1 MELGRIE
8 TYYGLKLF
16 SLGEHCSSR
25 QCQKVSQ
32 NSGGIRE
39 VSAFLRIW
47 EKSRNLEGVGG
58 SGSNQKSKELSFFNF
73 KFQEN

>member
-8 TYYGLKLF
+8 TYYDLKLF

-39 VSAFLRIW
+39 VFSTSLDFG
-47 EKSRNLEGVGG
+47 RNGEIRDD
-58 SGSNQKSKELSFFNF
+58 
-73 KFQEN
+73 